1 MKLKNIVS
9 TVVYLWILVMIVGLS
24 MIFATF
30 LVGMIY
36 KPLLGTTLQGN
47 VIGTIQ
53 CTLFIVM
60 TFLFT
65 WLLSIGLNKLL
76 DKVLQH

>member
-1 MKLKNIVS
+1 MKLKNIIS
-9 TVVYLWILVMIVGLS
+9 TVVYLCLLVMIVGLS
-24 MIFATF
+24 MIFAAF

-36 KPLLGTTLQGN
+36 KPLLETTLQGN

-53 CTLFIVM
+53 CTFFIVM

-65 WLLSIGLNKLL
+65 ELLSIGLNKFL

>member
-1 MKLKNIVS
+1 MKLKNIIS
-9 TVVYLWILVMIVGLS
+9 TVVYLWLLVMIVGLS
-24 MIFATF
+24 MIFAAF

-36 KPLLGTTLQGN
+36 KPLLETTLQGN

-53 CTLFIVM
+53 CTFFIVM

-65 WLLSIGLNKLL
+65 WLLSIGLNKFL

>member
-1 MKLKNIVS
+1 MKLKNIIS
-9 TVVYLWILVMIVGLS
+9 TLVYLLLLVMIVGLS
-24 MIFATF
+24 MIFSAF

-36 KPLLGTTLQGN
+36 KPLLGTALQSN
-47 VIGTIQ
+47 VIGTVQ
-53 CTLFIVM
+53 CAFFIVM

>member
-1 MKLKNIVS
+1 MKLKNIIS

-36 KPLLGTTLQGN
+36 KPLLETTLQGN

-53 CTLFIVM
+53 CTLFIVI

>member
-1 MKLKNIVS
+1 MKNIIS
-9 TVVYLWILVMIVGLS
+9 TVVYLLLLVMIVALS
-24 MIFATF
+24 MLFAAF
-30 LVGMIY
+30 LAGLIY
-36 KPLLGTTLQGN
+36 KLLLVTTLQGN

-53 CTLFIVM
+53 CAFFIVM

-65 WLLSIGLNKLL
+65 WLLSMGLNKFL

>member
-1 MKLKNIVS
+1 MKLKNIIS

-30 LVGMIY
+30 LVGIIY
-36 KPLLGTTLQGN
+36 KPLLETTLQGN

>member
-1 MKLKNIVS
+1 MKIKNIIS
-9 TVVYLWILVMIVGLS
+9 TVVYLLFLVMIVGLS
-24 MIFATF
+24 MLFAAF
-30 LVGMIY
+30 LTGMIY
-36 KPLLGTTLQGN
+36 KALLETTLQGN

-53 CTLFIVM
+53 CAFFLVT

-65 WLLSIGLNKLL
+65 WLLSVGLNKFL

>member
-1 MKLKNIVS
+1 MKLKNIIS

-36 KPLLGTTLQGN
+36 KPLLETTLQGN